1 MDTNNMNPDAN
12 IILDRRA
19 QILRMIE
26 EKGQVKVATL
36 SKIHNVSEVT
46 IRNDLAQLEEKGLL
60 IRARGGAFRAQRVG
74 LDYALN
80 EKANKH
86 LKEKQAIGKATAA
99 IISEGETI
107 ILDSG
112 TTTMEVARHLV
123 TLKDLTV
130 ITNALNIALELAQ
143 HPQIKIIIPGG
154 FLRDNSLSL
163 VGPIAESSIQNYYC
177 DKFIMGVDGIDASY
191 GVSTPNVEEA
201 HLNKLMIDISREVIV
216 VTDSSKFMHRS
227 LAFIAPMQKIHKVIT
242 DSHIPTEERQ
252 RLENA
257 GIQLLIC

>member
-1 MDTNNMNPDAN
+1 MNSNKKSPDAN

-19 QILRMIE
+19 QILKIIE
-26 EKGQVKVATL
+26 EKGRVKVVTL
-36 SKIHNVSEVT
+36 SEMYKVSEVT

-74 LDYALN
+74 MDYKLN
-80 EKANKH
+80 IKAKKH
-86 LKEKQAIGKATAA
+86 YKEKQTIGKATAA
-99 IISEGETI
+99 LVKEGETI

-112 TTTMEVARHLV
+112 TTTLEVARQLGSF
-123 TLKDLTV
+123 KDLTV
-130 ITNALNIALELAQ
+130 ITNALNIAIELAQ
-143 HPQIKIIIPGG
+143 YPQIKIIIPGG
-154 FLRDNSLSL
+154 FLRDKSLSL

-177 DKFIMGVDGIDASY
+177 DKFIMGVDGIDAEY

-216 VTDSSKFMHRS
+216 VTDSSKFLHRS
-227 LAFIAPMQKIHKVIT
+227 LAFIAPIRKIDKVIT
-242 DSHIPTEERQ
+242 DTKIPDEERQ

-257 GIQLLIC
+257 GIKLILC